1 MNRIEEVSMEPEST
15 GKTRKKSTW
24 EDKKQRNRPSNLSRP
39 RKMDPRFGDK
49 WSISACKKPLE
60 RFQLQT
66 RLWKMV
72 IARKHRLQASPN
84 LKVGIGH
91 YRDLL
96 SLNASP
102 KIEALKARRT
112 KQKFG
117 EKRHQCFISDLLFFF
132 FRSTIHVVF
141 VFQSLV
147 LDRKSV
153 V

>member
-1 MNRIEEVSMEPEST
+1 
-15 GKTRKKSTW
+15 
-24 EDKKQRNRPSNLSRP
+24 
-39 RKMDPRFGDK
+39 
-49 WSISACKKPLE
+49 
-60 RFQLQT
+60 
-66 RLWKMV
+66 MV

-147 LDRKSV
+147 LESSPKRESSRKFKLLLRLKCLFPSF
-153 V
+153 